1 MQSITSGTKPRDRSP
16 LRQANSVERVPG
28 GLGLGGGLRKD
39 NKSTA
44 IIAQSYNAEP
54 FYRRAMKKLNW
65 SQIPQDDHSKA
76 NFHIR
81 FNIGD
86 LEGSSKDLQPKH
98 FYNHFPTNREL
109 VTKMGLCKNLWFNCF
124 TDHEHRISHM
134 FPRCYDLSVPQQA
147 ESFISDFN

>member
-16 LRQANSVERVPG
+16 LRQASSVERVPG

-65 SQIPQDDHSKA
+65 SQIPQED
-76 NFHIR
+76 
-81 FNIGD
+81 
-86 LEGSSKDLQPKH
+86 
-98 FYNHFPTNREL
+98 
-109 VTKMGLCKNLWFNCF
+109 
-124 TDHEHRISHM
+124 
-134 FPRCYDLSVPQQA
+134 
-147 ESFISDFN
+147 